1 MKATMKPLCDRII
14 PWYFVLFFLVI
25 AAVNAVMVTLA
36 VRTLPGTVTDHPYE
50 KGLAYNQVV
59 LASNKQD
66 ALGWKSDI
74 IYDKGQLQFTLHDR
88 NNKPITAEKV
98 TAKLFRPS
106 KATMDFMVTLPHGV
120 APIHFPANGL
130 WEVQVEALVSNTHYQ
145 CSKRIVVP

>member
-1 MKATMKPLCDRII
+1 MTATLKPLRDRII
-14 PWYFVLFFLVI
+14 PWYFVMFFLVI

-59 LASNKQD
+59 AASDKQE

-74 IYDKGQLQFTLHDR
+74 SYSNGQLQFTLHDR

-106 KATMDFMVTLPHGV
+106 KAAMDFVVTLTRGG

-130 WEVQVEALVSNTHYQ
+130 WEVQVDAQVGDIHYQ
-145 CSKRIVVP
+145 RSKRIVVQ